1 MAGAVILECDMLPS
15 RQTSEIIKTC
25 HVGGSI
31 FYVKEDD
38 ELLFWIEIVSVRK
51 AEVFIF
57 RKNFLFIYG
66 FRNTFVLN
74 YIHIGYTIC

>member
-1 MAGAVILECDMLPS
+1 MS
-15 RQTSEIIKTC
+15 KKTMNC
-25 HVGGSI
+25 S
-31 FYVKEDD
+31 
-38 ELLFWIEIVSVRK
+38 FWIEIVSVRK